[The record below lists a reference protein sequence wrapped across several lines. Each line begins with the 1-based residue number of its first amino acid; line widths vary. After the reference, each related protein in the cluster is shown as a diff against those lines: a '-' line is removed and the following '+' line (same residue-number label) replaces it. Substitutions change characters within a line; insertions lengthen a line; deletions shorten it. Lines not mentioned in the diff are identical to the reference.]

1 MGSSSTLDSN
11 TPSLSDILS
20 PPYASQMLVLPVSDP
35 LLYFLASSLLN
46 YGKRTRTERI
56 GSRTLL
62 YIHVLTCAPPLP
74 ILCHALTTASPAVKC
89 LSQKHSGE
97 NVVRLA
103 TLTEA

>member
-11 TPSLSDILS
+11 TSSPLS
-20 PPYASQMLVLPVSDP
+20 PPGYASQMLIPPVSDP

-46 YGKRTRTERI
+46 INYGKHTRTERI

-74 ILCHALTTASPAVKC
+74 ILCHALTAAPPSVKC
-89 LSQKHSGE
+89 LSQKHSGK

-103 TLTEA
+103 TLTET